1 MYEQRQL
8 RTAGVPEAR
17 QKRDEKEIKVEERK
31 TQIKK
36 KKKKNWLARGNS
48 NWSVSIKKLKLFY
61 IDWHRKIH
69 CTEQSHIKDI
79 LPHELD
85 HNRYKETNKTH
96 ESLK

>member
-1 MYEQRQL
+1 MYEQKQL

-17 QKRDEKEIKVEERK
+17 QKRDEKELTVEEGK
-31 TQIKK
+31 SQI
-36 KKKKNWLARGNS
+36 KKKNWLARGNS
-48 NWSVSIKKLKLFY
+48 NWSVSINLKLFY

-69 CTEQSHIKDI
+69 CTEQTHIKDI

>member
-1 MYEQRQL
+1 MYEQKQL
-8 RTAGVPEAR
+8 RSAGVPEAR
-17 QKRDEKEIKVEERK
+17 QKRDEKELTVEEGK
-31 TQIKK
+31 SQIK

-48 NWSVSIKKLKLFY
+48 NWWSVSIKLKLFY
-61 IDWHRKIH
+61 IDWHRKIQ
-69 CTEQSHIKDI
+69 CTEQTHIKDI